1 MNDYI
6 IQWNGFGGKVH
17 LKEGETIVEG
27 AIREVQ
33 EECALDVKEEDL
45 KYVGVIDFEFLGNPE
60 HLDVHV
66 FEARMFSGMKNAN
79 FFI

>member
-66 FEARMFSGMKNAN
+66 FEARVFSGKKKCQL
-79 FFI
+79 FI